1 MEYNFHKLEKSAFS
15 SFCINRFLFG
25 GVNIIYEKETKSILY
40 QKIAGLLLVI
50 SGIQFMLLVSIA
62 ETLYPGY
69 NTAKYDL
76 SSLADLP
83 VHEPSATI
91 FNITV
96 FVAGLLVLIAAYLI
110 YKEYGSKIFPAFL
123 GLLGIGAMGVGIFPG
138 YTGGAHVIFAM
149 TSFIFGSLAL
159 LTSFT
164 ILRDSLLK
172 YVLIVLGAIAFID
185 ILLVIILQEANPF
198 MAFGVGGTERLIVY
212 PVILGVIA
220 LGGYLMGSA
229 QKS

>member
-1 MEYNFHKLEKSAFS
+1 MSKN
-15 SFCINRFLFG
+15 
-25 GVNIIYEKETKSILY
+25 ETKSILY
-40 QKIAGLLLVI
+40 QKTAGLLMVI

-83 VHEPSATI
+83 IHEPSATI
-91 FNITV
+91 FNVTV
-96 FVAGLLVLIAAYLI
+96 FIAGLLIVIASYLI
-110 YKEYGSKIFPAFL
+110 YKRYQGKIFPAFL

-138 YTGGAHVIFAM
+138 YTGNVHVIFAM
-149 TSFIFGSLAL
+149 ASFIFGSLAL

-164 ILRDSLLK
+164 ILKDSLLK
-172 YVLIVLGAIAFID
+172 YVMTVLGAIAFLD
-185 ILLVIILQEANPF
+185 ILLVIILQDSSPF
-198 MAFGVGGTERLIVY
+198 MAFGIGGTERLIVY

-220 LGGYLMGSA
+220 LGGYLTGSIH
-229 QKS
+229 QES